1 LTANHLPVDQL
12 LLDRQSALV
21 KTLAVL
27 FGTFLLAA
35 SSHLAV
41 PMIPVPM
48 TMQTLAVTM
57 VGALYGWRLGML
69 TVLAWL
75 LEGAAGLPVFANG
88 SAGVAHLM
96 GPTAGYLLAFPVA
109 AALVGSLVERGWDG
123 RRVVLAFAAMLI
135 GNAVCL
141 ALGARWLAVGI
152 GMDRALAVGVTP
164 FVLGGILKSIL
175 GAALLLAIAQARKP
189 RALPSAE

>member
-1 LTANHLPVDQL
+1 
-12 LLDRQSALV
+12 
-21 KTLAVL
+21 
-27 FGTFLLAA
+27 
-35 SSHLAV
+35 
-41 PMIPVPM
+41 
-48 TMQTLAVTM
+48 
-57 VGALYGWRLGML
+57 
-69 TVLAWL
+69 
-75 LEGAAGLPVFANG
+75 
-88 SAGVAHLM
+88 
-96 GPTAGYLLAFPVA
+96 
-109 AALVGSLVERGWDG
+109 VGSLVERGWDG